1 MDSVSALKKKLGRTA
16 RSLIS
21 ECDRVQ
27 KSLNLSAGVV
37 TAAPFVAADCV
48 GGTRHRGKM
57 GMSISEQRDKADR
70 DRNGA
75 MPVLRT
81 MVATVVMSCQDTVAI
96 ETKTRDL

>member
-1 MDSVSALKKKLGRTA
+1 MSSP
-16 RSLIS
+16 
-21 ECDRVQ
+21 
-27 KSLNLSAGVV
+27 
-37 TAAPFVAADCV
+37 PFVAAHRV
-48 GGTRHRGKM
+48 GGTRHQGKM

-75 MPVLRT
+75 TPVLCT